1 MSLHASVLVISLL
14 VQDGEIDRLLSAHEQ
29 RMRAARTPGEA
40 RRVLADTRE
49 KLDAFVK
56 SHPKHADVPR
66 AAWHAAES
74 LLAAGELEPAVE
86 RLRALLR
93 EHPDSTSSA
102 HARFAMA
109 EALLDKED
117 WAGARAAAAEFL
129 KRHAK
134 DERAFFARALSASSY
149 AAEGDYDRAVETLRA
164 AREEHK
170 ERPES
175 WGALLQAAVYR
186 HAQGRH
192 DEARRALDE
201 VIQGSP
207 DPETKDVARLHV
219 SAYVKV
225 GEPRPP
231 FSGKDLSGKDV
242 GPDALAGKVAVLYFF
257 DSTLAPAVAEL
268 RALKKIR
275 ESAGDLAVLGISL
288 DAEKKDVV
296 AFSSQERPDWPL
308 LFDGKGFDGAAARA
322 YDVRRLPALWVLDRK
337 GRLRYYNLAGTDLR
351 RAIAGLIQEK

>member
-1 MSLHASVLVISLL
+1 MMTFWALL
-14 VQDGEIDRLLSAHEQ
+14 LAVQDGEIDRLLSAHEQ
-29 RMRAARTPGEA
+29 RMRAARSPGEA
-40 RRVLADTRE
+40 RRVLAETRE

-56 SHPKHADVPR
+56 RQPKHPDVPR

-74 LLAAGELEPAVE
+74 LLASGELEPAVE

-93 EHPDSTSSA
+93 EHPDSTSGV
-102 HARFAMA
+102 HARFALA
-109 EALLDKED
+109 EALLDRED

-129 KRHAK
+129 KRHPK
-134 DERAFFARALSASSY
+134 DERAFFAQALSASAH
-149 AAEGDYDRAVETLRA
+149 AAEGDYEKAVETLRA
-164 AREEHK
+164 AREDHK

-175 WGALLQAAVYR
+175 WGALLQAAAYR

-192 DEARRALDE
+192 DEARRLLDE
-201 VIQGSP
+201 VIRSCP

-219 SAYVKV
+219 SAYVKL
-225 GEPRPP
+225 GEARPS
-231 FSGKDLSGKDV
+231 FAGKDLSGQDV
-242 GPDALAGKVAVLYFF
+242 GLEAIEGKVAVVYFF
-257 DSTLAPAVAEL
+257 DSSLAPAVAEL
-268 RALKKIR
+268 RALKKLR
-275 ESAGDLAVLGISL
+275 ENAGEPAIVGISL
-288 DAEKKDVV
+288 DAEKKDLV